1 MDFYNNNNNLF
12 RKAFLLLITPVLFF
26 SINIF
31 LAQAETGVPSILSY
45 QGRLTDSSGNLLGG
59 AGTPYFFKFSF
70 WDSATAGAGS
80 QVWPVASPSP
90 VSLTVKQGVFNV
102 NIGDT
107 ENSYPDILNYN
118 FGSNKNIYLQV
129 EVSANN
135 SSFETL
141 SPRQRITSAPFAE
154 VAASLAPDYLTS
166 IFSNYFTKTESNNL
180 YDFFGAASTTA
191 STTIAN
197 HENIFNHN
205 LISTALQTESD
216 PIWSAASTTLSV
228 NNFATSSISQWLN
241 DSGYLT
247 SFTETDPLFTSWDK
261 NTGIS
266 ITESQISDLKNYLT
280 GESDTLDTITA
291 RGAST
296 SIESIFSGGLVTNK
310 IRPITD
316 SSTAIQ
322 IMKADGTTSVLNIDT
337 TNGRVGI
344 GTTAPTHALTFSAA
358 STGIVLHNV
367 ADQLTDTETGF
378 MRWVGNSF
386 QIGTGKSGTG
396 TARGLEFFTGGVSRF
411 TLTGAGDYSPTAD
424 NTLFMGLSSKRFHTA
439 YFSNTINLGNGSTPE
454 VKLLASGVSYFNG
467 GNVGI
472 GTSTPNSKL
481 HIVAGYDSAN
491 QAPLVVQN
499 TTAYGGG
506 YNEYSQI
513 WLDSAGAKMSWM
525 RNDGTFYMGGS
536 QGQMRTKSVNY
547 QSGETAV
554 NLSGNNI
561 SLTSKSNGNITLIPD
576 GTGNVGIGTSTP
588 IYPLSISATSSY
600 NTGLSITGNINS
612 FFQGNI
618 QNTNSSIGASSDW
631 VATANNGNDTTH
643 YIDMGINNSGGGI
656 SPFTNAN
663 ETYLYS
669 ASDSLNI
676 GALGTSSIIKFYT
689 DGNNITPA
697 VTFDN
702 VGNVIIGTSTDPAL
716 LTISDGISVLGYGG
730 GQIAGIG
737 QNGNRI
743 GSLSLKATAST
754 KVFLT
759 SGGNSWISG
768 GSLGIG
774 TTDPTANFQVSQDT
788 AGVGKVSVAT
798 GGTVW
803 TGVGTEFLNTFKVGD
818 TITSSGQT
826 LTIESVDSDTSLTTN
841 AVGAGFSAKAYTL
854 SGGTR
859 FSVLGNGN
867 VGIGT
872 TTPSQVLSVV
882 GNAQFTAVG
891 SGASANDLRITADGT
906 LTTSASDIALK
917 MNLIPLN
924 ISSDSVLDKVVG
936 LKPYTYNWKS
946 DPDGPRDIGL
956 IAQDV
961 ENIFP
966 EITFTNKTDGYKGIN
981 YSRLPVILISAI
993 QELNNKL
1000 IQVGSYVVDG
1010 VASFVS
1016 VITDKF
1022 VANEADIKNIKT
1034 QQVCIGETCLDET
1047 MLKEI
1052 ILKNSITD
1060 NGSNTQDLVIPP
1072 TGTSTATSTGTTT
1085 DIVASS
1091 TTETTAST
1099 TEETIPEATSTEPI
1113 VEEVAPIATTTEPI
1127 I

>member
-1 MDFYNNNNNLF
+1 
-12 RKAFLLLITPVLFF
+12 LLITPVLFF
-26 SINIF
+26 SINIS

-45 QGRLTDSSGNLLGG
+45 QGRLTDSGGNLLGG

-70 WDSATAGAGS
+70 WDSATVGSGS
-80 QVWPVASPSP
+80 QVWPIVSPSP

-180 YDFFGAASTTA
+180 YDFLGAASTTA

-205 LISTALQTESD
+205 LIT
-216 PIWSAASTTLSV
+216 TTL
-228 NNFATSSISQWLN
+228 Q
-241 DSGYLT
+241 

-261 NTGIS
+261 NIGIS
-266 ITESQISDLKNYLT
+266 ITESQISDLKSYLT
-280 GESDTLDTITA
+280 SESDTLATITA

-296 SIESIFSGGLVTNK
+296 SIESTFSGGLVTNK

-367 ADQLTDTETGF
+367 ADQVIDTETGF

-411 TLTGAGDYSPTAD
+411 TLTGAGDYSPTTD

-439 YFSNTINLGNGSTPE
+439 YFSNTINLGNGSNPE

-472 GTSTPNSKL
+472 GTTTPSAKL
-481 HIVAGYDSAN
+481 HITG
-491 QAPLVVQN
+491 
-499 TTAYGGG
+499 T
-506 YNEYSQI
+506 
-513 WLDSAGAKMSWM
+513 AGATDIFAISSS
-525 RNDGTFYMGGS
+525 T
-536 QGQMRTKSVNY
+536 
-547 QSGETAV
+547 
-554 NLSGNNI
+554 NLRLFTVGAN
-561 SLTSKSNGNITLIPD
+561 
-576 GTGNVGIGTSTP
+576 GNVGIGTSTP

-716 LTISDGISVLGYGG
+716 LTVSDGISVLGYGG

-759 SGGNSWISG
+759 SAGNSWISG

-788 AGVGKVSVAT
+788 AGVGKVSVAA

-872 TTPSQVLSVV
+872 TTPSQSLSVV
-882 GNAQFTAVG
+882 GSAQFTAVG

-946 DPDGPRDIGL
+946 DPDGQRDIGL

-1099 TEETIPEATSTEPI
+1099 SEETIPEATSTEPI

>member
-1 MDFYNNNNNLF
+1 MDFYNNNNLF

-26 SINIF
+26 SINIS

-45 QGRLTDSSGNLLGG
+45 QGRLTDSGGNLLGG

-70 WDSATAGAGS
+70 WDSATVGSGS
-80 QVWPVASPSP
+80 QVWPIVGPSP

-102 NIGDT
+102 NIGDI

-129 EVSANN
+129 EASANN

-180 YDFFGAASTTA
+180 YDFLGTASTTA
-191 STTIAN
+191 SATIAN

-216 PIWSAASTTLSV
+216 PVWSAASTTLSV
-228 NNFATSSISQWLN
+228 SNFATSSISQWLN

-247 SFTETDPLFTSWDK
+247 SFTETDPLFIAWDK
-261 NTGIS
+261 NSGIS
-266 ITESQISDLKNYLT
+266 ITESQISDLKSYLT
-280 GESDTLDTITA
+280 GESDTLATITA

-296 SIESIFSGGLVTNK
+296 SVESTFSGGLVTNK
-310 IRPITD
+310 IRPATD
-316 SSTAIQ
+316 SSTAVQ
-322 IMKADGTTSVLNIDT
+322 ITKADGITSVLNIDT
-337 TNGRVGI
+337 TN
-344 GTTAPTHALTFSAA
+344 
-358 STGIVLHNV
+358 
-367 ADQLTDTETGF
+367 
-378 MRWVGNSF
+378 
-386 QIGTGKSGTG
+386 
-396 TARGLEFFTGGVSRF
+396 
-411 TLTGAGDYSPTAD
+411 
-424 NTLFMGLSSKRFHTA
+424 
-439 YFSNTINLGNGSTPE
+439 
-454 VKLLASGVSYFNG
+454 
-467 GNVGI
+467 
-472 GTSTPNSKL
+472 
-481 HIVAGYDSAN
+481 
-491 QAPLVVQN
+491 
-499 TTAYGGG
+499 
-506 YNEYSQI
+506 
-513 WLDSAGAKMSWM
+513 
-525 RNDGTFYMGGS
+525 
-536 QGQMRTKSVNY
+536 
-547 QSGETAV
+547 
-554 NLSGNNI
+554 
-561 SLTSKSNGNITLIPD
+561 
-576 GTGNVGIGTSTP
+576 GNVGIGTSTP
-588 IYPLSISATSSY
+588 IYPLSINATSSY

-618 QNTNSSIGASSDW
+618 QNTNSSAGASSDL
-631 VATANNGNDTTH
+631 VATADNGNDTTH

-656 SPFTNAN
+656 SPFANAN

-676 GALGTSSIIKFYT
+676 GALGTGSIIKFYT
-689 DGNNITPA
+689 GGNNTTPA
-697 VTFDN
+697 ITFDS
-702 VGNVIIGTSTDPAL
+702 VGNVVIGTSTDPAL
-716 LTISDGISVLGYGG
+716 LTVSDGISVLGYGG

-737 QNGNRI
+737 QYGNRI
-743 GSLSLKATAST
+743 GSLSLKANAST

-759 SGGNSWISG
+759 SSGNSWISG

-774 TTDPTANFQVSQDT
+774 TTVPTANFQVAQVTD
-788 AGVGKVSVAT
+788 GVGKVSNSA
-798 GGTVW
+798 GGSTV
-803 TGVGTEFLNTFKVGD
+803 TGVGTFFTNIFKVGD
-818 TITSSGQT
+818 TITINSTS
-826 LTIESVDSDTSLTTN
+826 LTETRTIDTIISDTSLTTTAPWTN
-841 AVGAGFSAKAYTL
+841 TNSSRTYTL

-891 SGASANDLRITADGT
+891 SGASANDLRITDDGT
-906 LTTSASDIALK
+906 LTTSASDISLK
-917 MNLIPLN
+917 MNLVPLN
-924 ISSDSVLDKVVG
+924 ISSTSVSVLDKVIG

-946 DPDGPRDIGL
+946 DPDGIRDIGL

-1000 IQVGSYVVDG
+1000 IQAGSYVVDG

-1016 VITDKF
+1016 IITDKF
-1022 VANEADIKNIKT
+1022 LANEADIKNIKT
-1034 QQVCIGETCLDET
+1034 QQVCIGETCLDEV

-1052 ILKNSITD
+1052 ILKNSIIDT
-1060 NGSNTQDLVIPP
+1060 GSNIEDPVIPP
-1072 TGTSTATSTGTTT
+1072 TGTSTATTSTTTT
-1085 DIVASS
+1085 DIVAS
-1091 TTETTAST
+1091 TTEIIAST
-1099 TEETIPEATSTEPI
+1099 TEETASEATSTDQVVQSPVIEETAVDPAVVVPIEPAI
-1113 VEEVAPIATTTEPI
+1113 EIPPAPETNI
-1127 I
+1127 